1 MTITILGDV
10 VFIPQTQI
18 NATAVTVKYL
28 GLLLDKPEVQGLLKH
43 LQNEFGNSSLFT
55 NISVVRKNVSSTE
68 NKNLLSVYNSMREV
82 NFQLP
87 RSLLTS
93 EL

>member
-1 MTITILGDV
+1 VTITILGDV

-28 GLLLDKPEVQGLLKH
+28 GLLLESLKGLLKH